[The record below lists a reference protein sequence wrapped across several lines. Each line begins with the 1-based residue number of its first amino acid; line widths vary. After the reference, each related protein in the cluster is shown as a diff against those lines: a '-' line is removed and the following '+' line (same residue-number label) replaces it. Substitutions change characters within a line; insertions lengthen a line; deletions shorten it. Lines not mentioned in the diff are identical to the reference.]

1 MADKNNIKIPKF
13 TSFTETW
20 HNKPYASI
28 SPSRPELSAKGKNVV
43 VTGGGTGIGKAI
55 AIAFA
60 QAGAASVSILGRRID
75 RLKSAV
81 EEITAAAVNGDTS
94 VLFQTADLTKREEV
108 DTALQSFVGKVGK
121 ISILVANAGAHPELG
136 PLATMHAASFM
147 KGFEINVLTCLNAV
161 QAFIPVA
168 ASNAMVFSIS
178 SGIGHIAPMPGMSSY
193 AASKSAGIK
202 MIDYFAA
209 ENPDLHFVHIQPGVV
224 STEINE
230 GTSMVG
236 QDERECY
243 SSGSRIRR
251 TD

>member
-1 MADKNNIKIPKF
+1 MADKNDIEIPKF
-13 TSFTETW
+13 ISFTETW

-28 SPSRPELSAKGKNVV
+28 SPSRPELSATGKNVV

-75 RLKSAV
+75 RLQSATK
-81 EEITAAAVNGDTS
+81 EIKAAAVNSDTS

-108 DTALQSFVGKVGK
+108 DVALQSFVAKVGR
-121 ISILVANAGAHPELG
+121 ISILVANAGGLSEVG

-147 KGFEINVLTCLNAV
+147 KGFEINVLPCLHAI

-168 ASNAMVFSIS
+168 TSDAMIFNIS
-178 SGIGHIAPMPGMSSY
+178 SGIGHFAPMPGMSSY
-193 AASKSAGIK
+193 AASKAAGIK
-202 MIDYFAA
+202 MIDYLAA
-209 ENPDLHFVHIQPGVV
+209 ENPDLHFVDIQPGVV

-230 GTSMVG
+230 GTNVLG
-236 QDERECY
+236 QDERE
-243 SSGSRIRR
+243 
-251 TD
+251 